1 MKKIA
6 AASIAIALTAGGFAE
21 AATMTFEGAGP
32 VYDYS
37 STWEYSENGITA
49 KVTGAYA
56 NPASSSPENTSLVL
70 GYLDGHL
77 PIRATFTMETPFHAI
92 SFFGSNG
99 YRAGLSCRN
108 TDDAIA
114 AGGPDEVDC
123 GLSDTYSLLSARGYR
138 GDTLVAE
145 QSFLHIPGMADTFDT
160 AFNNLTSLE
169 IFTYVDIPNGDYIT
183 LNSCYDPCMVAFVDN
198 LTLAPVPL
206 PGALPLLVTGAGAI
220 AFAGRRRKKSLG

>member
-92 SFFGSNG
+92 SFLGRMVIGRDCTAAIPTMRSLPAALT
-99 YRAGLSCRN
+99 RWIAGCR
-108 TDDAIA
+108 TPIH
-114 AGGPDEVDC
+114 C
-123 GLSDTYSLLSARGYR
+123 CQR
-138 GDTLVAE
+138 GDTGATRW
-145 QSFLHIPGMADTFDT
+145 SRSR
-160 AFNNLTSLE
+160 AFSISRVWRTPS
-169 IFTYVDIPNGDYIT
+169 TPHST
-183 LNSCYDPCMVAFVDN
+183 
-198 LTLAPVPL
+198 T
-206 PGALPLLVTGAGAI
+206 
-220 AFAGRRRKKSLG
+220 